1 MTTQTLEQRFDSL
14 EEKHNKLVS
23 EIQGLRELLQVDTN
37 NRKLPTRV
45 SPKEVITLRNST
57 GLGLMACKDALERC
71 QGDQKLAWEYLLKHC
86 KGYK

>member
-1 MTTQTLEQRFDSL
+1 MTTKTLEQRFDSL

-23 EIQGLRELLQVDTN
+23 EIQGLRELIQAGTN

-57 GLGLMACKDALERC
+57 GLGLIECKGALERC
-71 QGDQKLAWEYLLKHC
+71 QGDQKLAEEYLLKHS